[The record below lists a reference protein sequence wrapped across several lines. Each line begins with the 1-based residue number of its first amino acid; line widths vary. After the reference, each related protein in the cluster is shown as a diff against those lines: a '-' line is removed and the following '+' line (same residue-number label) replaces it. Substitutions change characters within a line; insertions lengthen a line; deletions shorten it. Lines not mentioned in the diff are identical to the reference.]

1 MRANRMLRS
10 MRRGLE
16 TGSRCTLPGHE
27 GGNSGYRQEFTLRVT
42 APVLDPTAE
51 SGRTGAFDPLLPDAV
66 KTDERLYSSIADVP
80 HRVAKS
86 KSNYFL

>member
-42 APVLDPTAE
+42 APVLDPTCVQRRLAR
-51 SGRTGAFDPLLPDAV
+51 SVGVSPTGVIVGAP
-66 KTDERLYSSIADVP
+66 
-80 HRVAKS
+80 
-86 KSNYFL
+86 